1 MYSILLLIAFIAFL
15 AYIDHRRFW
24 RQTDDFFRKARDLCG
39 AYNTVLAR
47 MKEPKG
53 ETEVISYEGTDF
65 VLVVN
70 YGDYKDFIKKMQ
82 ILVWETE
89 KSYEAIDERYMYLMD
104 EKTRDD
110 IYKTYERIEGV
121 EHAVRLS
128 LWQNEWK

>member
-53 ETEVISYEGTDF
+53 ETEIISYEGTDF

-82 ILVWETE
+82 ILV
-89 KSYEAIDERYMYLMD
+89 
-104 EKTRDD
+104 
-110 IYKTYERIEGV
+110 
-121 EHAVRLS
+121 
-128 LWQNEWK
+128 